1 MKNMNEETAKVTAQ
15 QLVEVIKDRPK
26 NDQLE
31 AKTGVDLVG
40 LTEKLTKKLVDRRK
54 NKIK

>member
-1 MKNMNEETAKVTAQ
+1 MKNMNEETTKVTAQ
-15 QLVEVIKDRPK
+15 QLVEAIKDRPK

-54 NKIK
+54 NKMK

>member
-1 MKNMNEETAKVTAQ
+1 MKNMDEEKTQVTAQ
-15 QLVEVIKDRPK
+15 QLVEAIKDRPK
-26 NDQLE
+26 NSEVE

-40 LTEKLTKKLVDRRK
+40 LTEKLTKKLVARRK